1 MILGVG
7 TDIVEIDRI
16 AALMDAGGSGFAD
29 RWFTAAEQAYCA
41 ARSRPAAHF
50 AARFAAKE
58 AVAKALRWRWTGPV
72 PWREVEIGH
81 DETGAPVIFLHGGL
95 AALADAAGAAELQV
109 SLAHGRDHATAV
121 AVAVAASDT
130 PRRDVSG
137 RPTS

>member
-16 AALMDAGGSGFAD
+16 TALLDAGGSGFAN
-29 RWFTAAEQAYCA
+29 RWFSAAEQAYCG
-41 ARSRPAAHF
+41 ARSRPAAHY

-72 PWREVEIGH
+72 PWREIEIVH
-81 DETGAPVIFLHGGL
+81 DEAGAPGVRLQGGL
-95 AALADAAGAAELQV
+95 AALADAVGATRLEV

-121 AVAVAASDT
+121 AVAMAG
-130 PRRDVSG
+130 PVSG